1 MAGGHDQREAVL
13 AYLARAGLTATSG
26 EAREPLAER
35 PQSADAD
42 PGGTGR
48 VVVNGAE
55 IPQAADPDVVDETVL
70 AHCAGLDQSDT
81 DNAHRLIA
89 HFGRDIRVLAQEKAK
104 TPSFAVWTGSHWDIG
119 TGNQRAQRIA
129 QRLGKRIEAEATLIT
144 PSKRQEAAIEAAREA
159 LAKPAAEQ
167 TAGDKKIIAAA
178 EKTQGAIDGARS
190 KRREFG
196 ISCRNKSRLEA
207 MLACVAPHLM
217 TDPDAFNADPLKVAV
232 KNATL
237 TFGAIEEEEVNPDA
251 ERDDAPPE
259 TPATVT
265 RRRGTVA
272 ARKGHDRA
280 DLITELVPVAYDPKA
295 TCPGWL
301 DFMGEFQPDDAQRRM
316 VQVGFGI
323 GLLGLTVQRL
333 FFHYGNGAN
342 GKSVA
347 MEVICRVLGEAAAT
361 LPSSSFFGPSGQA
374 GGASP
379 DIALLHGR
387 RLLRVKELPRGEP
400 LREDLV
406 KELTG
411 GEEMSVRDLYAG
423 YFSFKPI
430 FVAHM
435 SGNDYPEITGTDNG
449 IWRRMAVVL
458 WPKTIPDAEQRD
470 FEDVVGEF
478 MKEASGILNWLIE
491 GARIFLTEGLVI
503 PEQVA
508 KETQKYRDDM
518 DPTSGFVAQC
528 VRPKGDEEVLARD
541 LYRAYSNWAA
551 ASAVKPISETRFGRI
566 MGKKFERIP
575 GANARRYVG
584 ITLINVPQHP
594 DEGGAYPPG
603 YGGDR

>member
-1 MAGGHDQREAVL
+1 MAKRSDDSLAAVR
-13 AYLARAGLTATSG
+13 AILARAASSADLEGEAGLDPA
-26 EAREPLAER
+26 AREPVTDGPAW
-35 PQSADAD
+35 
-42 PGGTGR
+42 TGKIR
-48 VVVNGAE
+48 INGDD
-55 IPQAADPDVVDETVL
+55 IPQAADPEAMDDQVL
-70 AHCAGLDQSDT
+70 AFCARLDQSDT
-81 DNAHRLIA
+81 DNAYRLIA
-89 HFGRDIRVLAQEKAK
+89 HFGRDLRVLAQDKAK
-104 TPSFAVWTGSHWDIG
+104 TPSFVVWTGTHWDTG

-129 QRLGKRIEAEATLIT
+129 QRLGKRIEAEAALIT
-144 PSKRQEAAIEAAREA
+144 PSKRQEALFEAAHDLA
-159 LAKPAAEQ
+159 AKPAAEQ
-167 TAGDKKIIAAA
+167 TAADRKTIAAA
-178 EKTQGAIDGARS
+178 EKAQGAIEGARG
-190 KRREFG
+190 KRRDFG

-237 TFGAIEEEEVNPDA
+237 TFGVEEDEEVNPDA
-251 ERDDAPPE
+251 EREDSAPDISP
-259 TPATVT
+259 TITV
-265 RRRGTVA
+265 RRGTVKV
-272 ARKGHDRA
+272 RRGHNRE
-280 DLITELVPVAYDPKA
+280 DLISELVPVAYDPRA
-295 TCPGWL
+295 TCPRWTAFL
-301 DFMGEFQPDDAQRRM
+301 EEFQPDAQQRRM
-316 VQVGFGI
+316 VQVGFGL
-323 GLLGLTVQRL
+323 GLLGITVQRL

-347 MEVICRVLGEAAAT
+347 MEVICRVLGEAAVT

-423 YFSFKPI
+423 YFTFKPI
-430 FVAHM
+430 FAAHM

-458 WPKTIPDAEQRD
+458 WPKTIPDHEQRD

-478 MKEASGILNWLIE
+478 MEESSGILNWLIE

-518 DPTSGFVAQC
+518 DPTSGFVSQC

-541 LYRAYSNWAA
+541 LYRAYTAWAA
-551 ASAVKPISETRFGRI
+551 ASAIKPISETRFGRI
-566 MGKKFERIP
+566 MGKKFQRLE
-575 GANARRYVG
+575 GAQARRYVG
-584 ITLINVPQHP
+584 ITLINVPQP
-594 DEGGAYPPG
+594 PGEDGAVYPAG
-603 YGGDR
+603 YGG

>member
-1 MAGGHDQREAVL
+1 MAPRGDNAGLEAVRAIL
-13 AYLARAGLTATSG
+13 AAAQAQGAAAGLVDPIEPEMP
-26 EAREPLAER
+26 EAREPVA
-35 PQSADAD
+35 
-42 PGGTGR
+42 PGRIR
-48 VVVNGAE
+48 VNNND
-55 IPQAADPDVVDETVL
+55 IPQALDPDEMDKSVL
-70 AHCAGLDQSDT
+70 AFCAGLDQSDT
-81 DNAHRLIA
+81 DNAYRLIA
-89 HFGRDIRVLAQEKAK
+89 HFGRDLLVLAQDKAK
-104 TPSFAVWTGSHWDIG
+104 HPSFVVWTGTHWDMG

-129 QRLGKRIEAEATLIT
+129 QQLGKRIEAEAALVT
-144 PSKRQEAAIEAAREA
+144 PSKRQEALISAASELA
-159 LAKPAAEQ
+159 AKPAGDQ
-167 TAGDKKIIAAA
+167 TAADRKAIAAA
-178 EKTQGAIDGARS
+178 EKAQGAIEGARN

-196 ISCRNKSRLEA
+196 ISCRNKTRLEA

-217 TDPDAFNADPLKVAV
+217 TDPDAFNADPKKVAV

-237 TFGAIEEEEVNPDA
+237 TFSVEEQDEVNPAA
-251 ERDDAPPE
+251 ERDDSPPD
-259 TPATVT
+259 TPPTVT
-265 RRRGTVA
+265 VRRGTMT
-272 ARKGHDRA
+272 ARHGHDRA
-280 DLITELVPVAYDPKA
+280 DLINELVPVAYDPKA
-295 TCPGWL
+295 TCPRWTA
-301 DFMGEFQPDDAQRRM
+301 FIEEFQPDAQQRRM
-316 VQVGFGI
+316 VQVGFGL
-323 GLLGLTVQRL
+323 GLLGITVQRL

-347 MEVICRVLGEAAAT
+347 MEVICRVLGEAAVT

-423 YFSFKPI
+423 YFTFKPI
-430 FVAHM
+430 FAAHM
-435 SGNDYPEITGTDNG
+435 SGNDYPDITGTDNG

-478 MKEASGILNWLIE
+478 MAESSGILNWLIE

-508 KETQKYRDDM
+508 RETQKYRDDM
-518 DPTSGFVAQC
+518 DPTSGFVGQC

-541 LYRAYSNWAA
+541 LYRAYTAWAL

-566 MGKKFERIP
+566 MGKKFQRLE
-575 GANARRYVG
+575 GAQARRYVG
-584 ITLINVPQHP
+584 ITLINVPQP
-594 DEGGAYPPG
+594 PGEDGAPYPSG
-603 YGGDR
+603 YGG

>member
-1 MAGGHDQREAVL
+1 MAKTENEHLAAV
-13 AYLARAGLTATSG
+13 RAALSRAFSEDDLVAAPPPEP
-26 EAREPLAER
+26 EAREPVA
-35 PQSADAD
+35 A
-42 PGGTGR
+42 GK
-48 VVVNGAE
+48 VVVNGLQ
-55 IPQAADPDVVDETVL
+55 IPQAGDPEAVDESTL
-70 AHCAGLDQSDT
+70 AFCAGLDQSDT
-81 DNAHRLIA
+81 DNAYRLIA
-89 HFGRDIRVLAQEKAK
+89 HFGRDLRVLAQEKA
-104 TPSFAVWTGSHWDIG
+104 TRPSFVVWTGTHWDTG

-129 QRLGKRIEAEATLIT
+129 QLVGKRIEAEAGLLT
-144 PSKRQEAAIEAAREA
+144 PSKRQAALIEAAQELA
-159 LAKPAAEQ
+159 AKPASEQ
-167 TAGDKKIIAAA
+167 TAADKKTITAA
-178 EKTQGAIDGARS
+178 EKARGAIEGARTE
-190 KRREFG
+190 RRKYG

-207 MLACVAPHLM
+207 MLTCVAPHLM

-237 TFGAIEEEEVNPDA
+237 TFGVVEDQEVNPDA
-251 ERDDAPPE
+251 EREDAPAE
-259 TPATVT
+259 TPPTITV
-265 RRRGTVA
+265 RRGNMVA
-272 ARKGHDRA
+272 RRGHDRD
-280 DLITELVPVAYDPKA
+280 DLISELVPVAYDPKA
-295 TCPGWL
+295 TCPRWSR
-301 DFMGEFQPDDAQRRM
+301 FIEEFQPDAQQRRM

-323 GLLGLTVQRL
+323 GLLGITVQRL

-347 MEVICRVLGEAAAT
+347 MEVMCRVLGEAAVT

-423 YFSFKPI
+423 YFTFRPI
-430 FVAHM
+430 FTAHM

-458 WPKTIPDAEQRD
+458 WPKTIPDDQQRD

-478 MKEASGILNWLIE
+478 MEESAGILNWLIE

-508 KETQKYRDDM
+508 KETQRYRDDM
-518 DPTSGFVAQC
+518 DPTSGFVSQC

-541 LYRAYSNWAA
+541 LYRAYTAWAG
-551 ASAVKPISETRFGRI
+551 ASAIKPISETRFGRI
-566 MGKKFERIP
+566 MGKKFQRLE
-575 GANARRYVG
+575 GAQARRYIG
-584 ITLINVPQHP
+584 ITLINVPQP
-594 DEGGAYPPG
+594 PGEDGSYPVG
-603 YGGDR
+603 YGG

>member
-1 MAGGHDQREAVL
+1 MASKIDQREAVL
-13 AYLARAGLTATSG
+13 AYLKRAGLSSDPMASTG
-26 EAREPLAER
+26 EPGKAREPVSE
-35 PQSADAD
+35 
-42 PGGTGR
+42 GT
-48 VVVNGAE
+48 VLVNSLE
-55 IPQAADPDVVDETVL
+55 IPQATDPEAAEERVTSF
-70 AHCAGLDQSDT
+70 CAGLDQSDT
-81 DNAHRLIA
+81 DNAYRLIG

-104 TPSFAVWTGSHWDIG
+104 TPSFVVWTGTHWDIG
-119 TGNQRAQRIA
+119 TGNQRAMRIA
-129 QRLGKRIEAEATLIT
+129 QKLGKRIEAEAALIT
-144 PSKRQEAAIEAAREA
+144 PSKAQAA
-159 LAKPAAEQ
+159 L
-167 TAGDKKIIAAA
+167 IAAA
-178 EKTQGAIDGARS
+178 KEITGKPADDISAADRLTVKKAEKAEAGIAGARS
-190 KRREFG
+190 KRRDFG

-232 KNATL
+232 RNATL
-237 TFGAIEEEEVNPDA
+237 TFGVSEEEEVNPDA

-259 TPATVT
+259 TPPTIVK
-265 RRRGTVA
+265 RRGTVTV
-272 ARKGHDRA
+272 RKGHERS
-280 DLITELVPVAYDPKA
+280 DLITELVPVAYDRNA
-295 TCPGWL
+295 TCPSWL
-301 DFMGEFQPDDAQRRM
+301 DFMENFQPDPEQRRM
-316 VQVGFGI
+316 VQVGFGL

-347 MEVICRVLGEAAAT
+347 MEVVCRVLGEAAVT

-430 FVAHM
+430 FAAHM
-435 SGNDYPEITGTDNG
+435 SGNDYPDITGTDNG

-470 FEDVVGEF
+470 FEEVVSEF
-478 MKEASGILNWLIE
+478 MAEGPGILNWLIE
-491 GARIFLTEGLVI
+491 GARIFLTEGLKI
-503 PEQVA
+503 PKSVEH
-508 KETQKYRDDM
+508 ETQKYRDVM
-518 DPTSGFVAQC
+518 DPTSGFITQC

-541 LYRAYSNWAA
+541 FYRAYCQWST
-551 ASAVKPISETRFGRI
+551 ASAVKPITETKFGRI
-566 MGKKFERIP
+566 MGKKYERLE
-575 GANARRYVG
+575 GSVGRRYVG
-584 ITLINVPQHP
+584 ITLVNVPQP
-594 DEGGAYPPG
+594 SDEGGAYPPG